1 MYKYV
6 PTSGT
11 HYVMH
16 NPNAIKN
23 FYRSLKYSHFLN
35 LTPERAKEIDGLVD
49 KWRYFFETDI
59 NSIGQKMTFASERL
73 TTSAKQFKLFTGDEA
88 LYFYIKMIDPD
99 FLFLEAYESANT
111 REQFVALCKRN
122 FGIVDSIF
130 THLEKEINSRFQ
142 MYKAEDLWSR
152 DHIDKNIEQYI
163 NKSPRK

>member
-1 MYKYV
+1 MPEYV

-16 NPNAIKN
+16 NPNAIRN
-23 FYRSLKYSHFLN
+23 FYRSVRYSHFLN
-35 LTPERAKEIDGLVD
+35 LTPQRALEIDALVD
-49 KWRYFFETDI
+49 LWRHFFEMDI
-59 NSIGQKMTFASERL
+59 NSVGQKMTFAAERL

-88 LYFYIKMIDPD
+88 LYFYIKMVDPD

-130 THLEKEINSRFQ
+130 THLEKEINSRFKI
-142 MYKAEDLWSR
+142 YKDEDLWSR
-152 DHIDKNIEQYI
+152 NRIDKRIEQYI
-163 NKSPRK
+163 SMNSDR